1 MEIWRNFISA
11 LIISV
16 EDFASGEGIRLGH
29 DFFFRGGWQQTATG
43 DTVEL
48 VEFCFMGFFFLSAKH
63 P

>member
-1 MEIWRNFISA
+1 M
-11 LIISV
+11 